1 MADVSHSYREIKN
14 QTIEDMIAAGQIDRD
29 EFENAKA
36 TELANRQV
44 SLGYAFVT
52 FSHADEARSAL
63 LCAASQFYI
72 DQKLTAFMPKG
83 NLDHS
88 ELDQS
93 YFMKKMLNDSKSVDE
108 QAELRQAREKLRNFE
123 SNMDKELPSLKR
135 LKEFRSIAQEMI
147 ENPKGRTR
155 RHASSRRTKRET
167 EELYQKLKEYQ
178 ASNPNIDVSSLFE
191 TDKADEIRKAM
202 HKRSF

>member
-1 MADVSHSYREIKN
+1 MADVSHSYSEIKN

-63 LCAASQFYI
+63 LCATSQFYI
-72 DQKLTAFMPKG
+72 DEKLTTFMPKG

>member
-1 MADVSHSYREIKN
+1 
-14 QTIEDMIAAGQIDRD
+14 
-29 EFENAKA
+29 
-36 TELANRQV
+36 
-44 SLGYAFVT
+44 
-52 FSHADEARSAL
+52 
-63 LCAASQFYI
+63 
-72 DQKLTAFMPKG
+72 
-83 NLDHS
+83 
-88 ELDQS
+88 
-93 YFMKKMLNDSKSVDE
+93 
-108 QAELRQAREKLRNFE
+108 
-123 SNMDKELPSLKR
+123 MDKELPSLKR

>member
-155 RHASSRRTKRET
+155 RHASSRRTKREA